1 MKRLDGK
8 VCIITGS
15 NSGVG
20 AATAE
25 LFAREGAKVVIT
37 ARRVDKLEEVA
48 NKIKAEGGE
57 VLAVRCDVSNEDDV
71 KSMFDA
77 LGKLDVVVNNAGIAK
92 DSDPM
97 EKSAEEFLEVIKV
110 NLLGTFLVSK
120 YAVNHV
126 DKGCIV
132 NISSTNALDTY
143 YPESLDYD
151 ASKAGVISLTHNFS
165 LYLKDRDIRVNV
177 VCPDWIDT
185 DMNLGMDEEYKK
197 SLGVF
202 LKPEEVA
209 KVVYDVSID
218 ESVNDAV
225 IRVADNSVK

>member
-1 MKRLDGK
+1 MKVL
-8 VCIITGS
+8 VTGGARGLGLAIS
-15 NSGVG
+15 LYYLKMGHSVVVNYNNSDEMALKLKSEYGD
-20 AATAE
+20 
-25 LFAREGAKVVIT
+25 
-37 ARRVDKLEEVA
+37 RVSIV
-48 NKIKAEGGE
+48 KA
-57 VLAVRCDVSNEDDV
+57 DVSNEDDV
-71 KSMFDA
+71 KRMFDA

-97 EKSAEEFLEVIKV
+97 EKSAEEFLDVIKV

-143 YPESLDYD
+143 YPESMDYD
-151 ASKAGVISLTHNFS
+151 AAKAGVISLTHNFS
-165 LYLKDRDIRVNV
+165 LYFKDRDIRVNV

-218 ESVNDAV
+218 ESVNDVV
-225 IRVADNSVK
+225 IRVGDNSVK

>member
-1 MKRLDGK
+1 MKVL
-8 VCIITGS
+8 VTGGARGLGLAIS
-15 NSGVG
+15 LYYLKMGHSVVVNYNNSSDLALKLKSEYGD
-20 AATAE
+20 
-25 LFAREGAKVVIT
+25 
-37 ARRVDKLEEVA
+37 RVS
-48 NKIKAEGGE
+48 I
-57 VLAVRCDVSNEDDV
+57 VRADVSNEDDV
-71 KSMFDA
+71 KRMFDV

-143 YPESLDYD
+143 YPESMDYD

-185 DMNLGMDEEYKK
+185 DMNLEMDEEYKK

-218 ESVNDAV
+218 ENINDAV
-225 IRVADNSVK
+225 IRVGDNSVK

>member
-1 MKRLDGK
+1 MKVL
-8 VCIITGS
+8 VTGGARGLGLAIS
-15 NSGVG
+15 LYYLKMGHSVVVNYNNSSDLALKLKSEYGD
-20 AATAE
+20 
-25 LFAREGAKVVIT
+25 
-37 ARRVDKLEEVA
+37 RVSIV
-48 NKIKAEGGE
+48 KA
-57 VLAVRCDVSNEDDV
+57 DVSNEDDV
-71 KSMFDA
+71 KRMFDA

-97 EKSAEEFLEVIKV
+97 EKSAEEFLEVINV

-143 YPESLDYD
+143 YPESMDYD

-185 DMNLGMDEEYKK
+185 DMNLEMDEEYKK

-209 KVVYDVSID
+209 KVVYDVSVD

-225 IRVADNSVK
+225 IRVGDNSVK

>member
-1 MKRLDGK
+1 MKVL
-8 VCIITGS
+8 VTGGARGLGLAIS
-15 NSGVG
+15 LYYLKMGHSVVVNYNNSSDLALKLKSEYGD
-20 AATAE
+20 
-25 LFAREGAKVVIT
+25 
-37 ARRVDKLEEVA
+37 RVSIV
-48 NKIKAEGGE
+48 KA
-57 VLAVRCDVSNEDDV
+57 DVSNEDDV
-71 KSMFDA
+71 KRMFDA

-97 EKSAEEFLEVIKV
+97 EKSAEEFLEVIRV

-218 ESVNDAV
+218 ESVNDVV
-225 IRVADNSVK
+225 IRVGDNSVK

>member
-1 MKRLDGK
+1 MKVL
-8 VCIITGS
+8 VTGGARGLGLAIS
-15 NSGVG
+15 LYYLKMGHSVVVNYNNSSDLALKLKSEYGD
-20 AATAE
+20 
-25 LFAREGAKVVIT
+25 
-37 ARRVDKLEEVA
+37 RVSIV
-48 NKIKAEGGE
+48 KA
-57 VLAVRCDVSNEDDV
+57 DVSNEDDV
-71 KSMFDA
+71 KRMFDA

-97 EKSAEEFLEVIKV
+97 EKSAEEFLEVTKV

-143 YPESLDYD
+143 YPESMDYD

-202 LKPEEVA
+202 LNPEEVA

-218 ESVNDAV
+218 KSVNDLV
-225 IRVADNSVK
+225 IRVGDNSVK

>member
-1 MKRLDGK
+1 MKVL
-8 VCIITGS
+8 VTGGARGLGLAIS
-15 NSGVG
+15 LYYLKMGHSVVVNYNNSDEMALKLKSEYGD
-20 AATAE
+20 
-25 LFAREGAKVVIT
+25 
-37 ARRVDKLEEVA
+37 RVSIV
-48 NKIKAEGGE
+48 KA
-57 VLAVRCDVSNEDDV
+57 DVSNEDDV
-71 KSMFDA
+71 KKMFDA

-143 YPESLDYD
+143 YPESMDYD

-185 DMNLGMDEEYKK
+185 DMNLEMDEEYKK

-202 LKPEEVA
+202 LKPEDVA
-209 KVVYDVSID
+209 RVVYDVSID
-218 ESVNDAV
+218 ESVNDTV
-225 IRVADNSVK
+225 IRVGDNSVK

>member
-1 MKRLDGK
+1 MKVL
-8 VCIITGS
+8 VTGGARGLGLAIS
-15 NSGVG
+15 LYYLKMGHSVVVNYNNSSDLALKLKSEYGN
-20 AATAE
+20 
-25 LFAREGAKVVIT
+25 
-37 ARRVDKLEEVA
+37 RVSI
-48 NKIKAEGGE
+48 IKA
-57 VLAVRCDVSNEDDV
+57 DVSNEDDV
-71 KSMFDA
+71 KRMFDE

-126 DKGCIV
+126 DKGCII

-143 YPESLDYD
+143 YPESMDYD

-209 KVVYDVSID
+209 KVVYDVSVD

-225 IRVADNSVK
+225 IRVGDNSVK

>member
-1 MKRLDGK
+1 MKVL
-8 VCIITGS
+8 VTGGARGLGLAIS
-15 NSGVG
+15 LYYLKMGHSVVVNYNNSRDLALKLKSEYGD
-20 AATAE
+20 
-25 LFAREGAKVVIT
+25 
-37 ARRVDKLEEVA
+37 RVSIV
-48 NKIKAEGGE
+48 KA
-57 VLAVRCDVSNEDDV
+57 DVSNEDDV
-71 KSMFDA
+71 KRMFDA

-143 YPESLDYD
+143 YPESMDYD

-218 ESVNDAV
+218 ESVNDEV
-225 IRVADNSVK
+225 IRVGDNSVK

>member
-1 MKRLDGK
+1 MKVL
-8 VCIITGS
+8 VTGGARGFGLAIS
-15 NSGVG
+15 LYYLKMGHSVVVNYNNSDEMALKLKSEYGD
-20 AATAE
+20 
-25 LFAREGAKVVIT
+25 
-37 ARRVDKLEEVA
+37 RVSIV
-48 NKIKAEGGE
+48 KA
-57 VLAVRCDVSNEDDV
+57 DVSNEDDV
-71 KSMFDA
+71 KRMFDA

-143 YPESLDYD
+143 YPESMDYD

-185 DMNLGMDEEYKK
+185 DMNLEMDEEYKK

-209 KVVYDVSID
+209 KVVYDVSVD
-218 ESVNDAV
+218 KSVNDVV
-225 IRVADNSVK
+225 IRVGDNSVK

>member
-1 MKRLDGK
+1 MKVL
-8 VCIITGS
+8 VTGGARGLGLAIS
-15 NSGVG
+15 LYYLKMGHSVVVNYNNSDEMALKLKSEYGD
-20 AATAE
+20 
-25 LFAREGAKVVIT
+25 
-37 ARRVDKLEEVA
+37 RVSIV
-48 NKIKAEGGE
+48 KA
-57 VLAVRCDVSNEDDV
+57 DVSNEDDV
-71 KSMFDA
+71 KRMFDS

-126 DKGCIV
+126 DKGCVV

-143 YPESLDYD
+143 YPESMDYD

-185 DMNLGMDEEYKK
+185 DMNLEMDEEYKK

-209 KVVYDVSID
+209 KVVYDVSVD
-218 ESVNDAV
+218 KSVNDVV
-225 IRVADNSVK
+225 IRVGDNSVK

>member
-1 MKRLDGK
+1 MKVL
-8 VCIITGS
+8 VTGGARGLGLAIS
-15 NSGVG
+15 LYYLKMGHSVVVNYNNSSDLALKLKSEYGD
-20 AATAE
+20 
-25 LFAREGAKVVIT
+25 
-37 ARRVDKLEEVA
+37 RVSIV
-48 NKIKAEGGE
+48 KA
-57 VLAVRCDVSNEDDV
+57 DVSNEDDV
-71 KSMFDA
+71 KRMFDA

-92 DSDPM
+92 DSNPM

-143 YPESLDYD
+143 YPESMDYD

-202 LKPEEVA
+202 LNPEEVA

-218 ESVNDAV
+218 ESVNDVV
-225 IRVADNSVK
+225 IRVGDNSVK

>member
-1 MKRLDGK
+1 MKVL
-8 VCIITGS
+8 VTGGARGLGLAIS
-15 NSGVG
+15 LYYLKMGHSVVVNYNNSSDLALKLKSEYGD
-20 AATAE
+20 
-25 LFAREGAKVVIT
+25 
-37 ARRVDKLEEVA
+37 RVSIV
-48 NKIKAEGGE
+48 KA
-57 VLAVRCDVSNEDDV
+57 DVSNEDDV
-71 KSMFDA
+71 KRMFDA

-92 DSDPM
+92 DSDPI
-97 EKSAEEFLEVIKV
+97 EKSAEQFLEVIKV

-143 YPESLDYD
+143 YPESMDYD

-209 KVVYDVSID
+209 KMVYDVSID
-218 ESVNDAV
+218 ESVNDVV
-225 IRVADNSVK
+225 IRVGDNSVK

>member
-1 MKRLDGK
+1 MKVL
-8 VCIITGS
+8 VTGGARGLGLAIS
-15 NSGVG
+15 LYYLKMGHSVVVNYNNSSEM
-20 AATAE
+20 A
-25 LFAREGAKVVIT
+25 LKLKREYGD
-37 ARRVDKLEEVA
+37 RVSIV
-48 NKIKAEGGE
+48 KA
-57 VLAVRCDVSNEDDV
+57 DVSNEDDV
-71 KSMFDA
+71 KRMFDA

-143 YPESLDYD
+143 YPESMDYD
-151 ASKAGVISLTHNFS
+151 VSKAGVISLTHNFS

-185 DMNLGMDEEYKK
+185 DMNLEMDEEYKK

-209 KVVYDVSID
+209 KVVYDVSVD
-218 ESVNDAV
+218 KSVNDVV
-225 IRVADNSVK
+225 IRVGDNSVK

>member
-1 MKRLDGK
+1 MKVL
-8 VCIITGS
+8 VTGGARGLGLVIS
-15 NSGVG
+15 LYYLKMGHSVVVNYNNSSDLALKLKSEYGD
-20 AATAE
+20 
-25 LFAREGAKVVIT
+25 
-37 ARRVDKLEEVA
+37 RVSIV
-48 NKIKAEGGE
+48 KA
-57 VLAVRCDVSNEDDV
+57 DVSNEDDV
-71 KSMFDA
+71 KRMFDA

-143 YPESLDYD
+143 YPESMDYD

-218 ESVNDAV
+218 ESVNDVV
-225 IRVADNSVK
+225 IRVGDNSVK

>member
-1 MKRLDGK
+1 MKVL
-8 VCIITGS
+8 VTGGARGLGLAIS
-15 NSGVG
+15 LYYLKMGHSVVVNYNNSDEMALKLKIEYGD
-20 AATAE
+20 
-25 LFAREGAKVVIT
+25 
-37 ARRVDKLEEVA
+37 RVAIV
-48 NKIKAEGGE
+48 KA
-57 VLAVRCDVSNEDDV
+57 DVSNEDDV
-71 KSMFDA
+71 KRMFDA
-77 LGKLDVVVNNAGIAK
+77 LGKLDVVVNNSGIAK

-97 EKSAEEFLEVIKV
+97 EKSAEDFLEVIKV

-143 YPESLDYD
+143 YPESMDYD

-165 LYLKDRDIRVNV
+165 LYLKDGGIRVNV

-197 SLGVF
+197 SLGKF
-202 LKPEEVA
+202 LKPDEVA
-209 KVVYDVSID
+209 KVVYDVSVD

-225 IRVADNSVK
+225 IRVGDNSVK

>member
-1 MKRLDGK
+1 MKVL
-8 VCIITGS
+8 VTGGARGLGLAIS
-15 NSGVG
+15 LYYLKMGHSVVVNYNNSSDLALKLKSEYGD
-20 AATAE
+20 
-25 LFAREGAKVVIT
+25 
-37 ARRVDKLEEVA
+37 RVSIV
-48 NKIKAEGGE
+48 KA
-57 VLAVRCDVSNEDDV
+57 DVSNEDDV
-71 KSMFDA
+71 KRMFDA
-77 LGKLDVVVNNAGIAK
+77 LGKLDVVVNNAGIAE

-97 EKSAEEFLEVIKV
+97 EKLAEEFLEVIKV

-143 YPESLDYD
+143 YPESMDYD
-151 ASKAGVISLTHNFS
+151 AAKAGVISLTHNFS

-202 LKPEEVA
+202 LNPEEVA

-218 ESVNDAV
+218 ESVNDVV
-225 IRVADNSVK
+225 IRVGDNSVK

>member
-1 MKRLDGK
+1 MKVL
-8 VCIITGS
+8 VTGGARGLGLAIS
-15 NSGVG
+15 LYYLKMGHSVVVNYNNSIDLALKLKNEYGD
-20 AATAE
+20 
-25 LFAREGAKVVIT
+25 
-37 ARRVDKLEEVA
+37 RVSIV
-48 NKIKAEGGE
+48 KA
-57 VLAVRCDVSNEDDV
+57 DVSNEDDV
-71 KSMFDA
+71 KRMFDE

-110 NLLGTFLVSK
+110 SLLGTFLVSK

-126 DKGCIV
+126 DKVCIV

-143 YPESLDYD
+143 YPESMDYD

-165 LYLKDRDIRVNV
+165 LYLRDRGIRVNV

-197 SLGVF
+197 SLGKF

-225 IRVADNSVK
+225 IRVGDNSVK

>member
-1 MKRLDGK
+1 MKVL
-8 VCIITGS
+8 VTG
-15 NSGVG
+15 G
-20 AATAE
+20 ARGLGLAIS
-25 LFAREGAKVVIT
+25 LYYLKMGHSV
-37 ARRVDKLEEVA
+37 VA
-48 NKIKAEGGE
+48 NYNNSSDLALKLKSEYGDRVSIVKA
-57 VLAVRCDVSNEDDV
+57 DVSNEDDV
-71 KSMFDA
+71 KRMFDA

-143 YPESLDYD
+143 YPESMDYD

-218 ESVNDAV
+218 ESVNDVV
-225 IRVADNSVK
+225 IRVGDNSVK

>member
-1 MKRLDGK
+1 MKVL
-8 VCIITGS
+8 VTGGARGLGLAIS
-15 NSGVG
+15 LYYLKMGHSVVVNYNNSSDLALKLKSEYGD
-20 AATAE
+20 
-25 LFAREGAKVVIT
+25 
-37 ARRVDKLEEVA
+37 RVSIV
-48 NKIKAEGGE
+48 KA
-57 VLAVRCDVSNEDDV
+57 DVSNEDDV
-71 KSMFDA
+71 KRMFDA

-202 LKPEEVA
+202 LNPEEVA

-218 ESVNDAV
+218 ESVNDVV
-225 IRVADNSVK
+225 IRVGDNSVK

>member
-1 MKRLDGK
+1 MNVL
-8 VCIITGS
+8 VTGGARGLGLAIS
-15 NSGVG
+15 LYYLKMGHSVVVNYNNSDEM
-20 AATAE
+20 A
-25 LFAREGAKVVIT
+25 L
-37 ARRVDKLEEVA
+37 KLKSEYGDRISIV
-48 NKIKAEGGE
+48 KA
-57 VLAVRCDVSNEDDV
+57 DVSNEDDV
-71 KSMFDA
+71 KRMFDA

-143 YPESLDYD
+143 YPESMDYD

-185 DMNLGMDEEYKK
+185 DMNLEMDEEYKK

-218 ESVNDAV
+218 ESINDAV
-225 IRVADNSVK
+225 IRVGDNSVK

>member
-1 MKRLDGK
+1 MKVL
-8 VCIITGS
+8 VTGGARGLGLAIS
-15 NSGVG
+15 LYYLKMGHSVVVNYNNSSDLALKLKSEYGD
-20 AATAE
+20 
-25 LFAREGAKVVIT
+25 
-37 ARRVDKLEEVA
+37 RVSIV
-48 NKIKAEGGE
+48 KA
-57 VLAVRCDVSNEDDV
+57 DVSNEDDV
-71 KSMFDA
+71 KRMFDA

-132 NISSTNALDTY
+132 NVSSTNALDTY
-143 YPESLDYD
+143 YPESMDYD

-202 LKPEEVA
+202 LKPEDVA

-218 ESVNDAV
+218 ESVNDEV
-225 IRVADNSVK
+225 IRVGDNSVK

>member
-1 MKRLDGK
+1 MKVL
-8 VCIITGS
+8 VTGGARGLGLAIS
-15 NSGVG
+15 LYYLKMGHSVVVNYNNSSDLALKLKSEYGD
-20 AATAE
+20 
-25 LFAREGAKVVIT
+25 
-37 ARRVDKLEEVA
+37 RVSIV
-48 NKIKAEGGE
+48 KA
-57 VLAVRCDVSNEDDV
+57 DVSNEDDV
-71 KSMFDA
+71 KRMFDA

-143 YPESLDYD
+143 YPESMDYD

-202 LKPEEVA
+202 LNPEEVA

-225 IRVADNSVK
+225 IRVGDNSVK

>member
-1 MKRLDGK
+1 MKVL
-8 VCIITGS
+8 VTGGARGLGLAIS
-15 NSGVG
+15 LYYLKMGHSVVVNYNNSGDLALKLKSEYG
-20 AATAE
+20 D
-25 LFAREGAKVVIT
+25 
-37 ARRVDKLEEVA
+37 RVSIV
-48 NKIKAEGGE
+48 KA
-57 VLAVRCDVSNEDDV
+57 DVSNEDDV
-71 KSMFDA
+71 KRMFDA

-143 YPESLDYD
+143 YPESIDYD

-185 DMNLGMDEEYKK
+185 DMNLEMDEEYKK

-225 IRVADNSVK
+225 IRVGDNSVK

>member
-1 MKRLDGK
+1 MKVL
-8 VCIITGS
+8 VTGGARGLGLAIS
-15 NSGVG
+15 LYYLKMGHSVVVNYNNSSDLALKLKSEYGD
-20 AATAE
+20 
-25 LFAREGAKVVIT
+25 
-37 ARRVDKLEEVA
+37 RVSIVKADVA
-48 NKIKAEGGE
+48 
-57 VLAVRCDVSNEDDV
+57 NEDDV
-71 KSMFDA
+71 KRMFDA

-97 EKSAEEFLEVIKV
+97 EKSAEEFLEVTKV

-143 YPESLDYD
+143 YPESMDYD

-218 ESVNDAV
+218 ESVNDEV
-225 IRVADNSVK
+225 IRVGDNSVK

>member
-1 MKRLDGK
+1 MKVL
-8 VCIITGS
+8 VTGGARGLGLAIS
-15 NSGVG
+15 LYYLKMGHSVVVNYNNSSDLALKLKSEYGD
-20 AATAE
+20 
-25 LFAREGAKVVIT
+25 
-37 ARRVDKLEEVA
+37 RVSIV
-48 NKIKAEGGE
+48 KA
-57 VLAVRCDVSNEDDV
+57 DVSNEDDV
-71 KSMFDA
+71 KRMFDA

-143 YPESLDYD
+143 YPESMDYD
-151 ASKAGVISLTHNFS
+151 AAKAGVISLTHNFS

-202 LKPEEVA
+202 LNPEEVA

-225 IRVADNSVK
+225 IRVGDNSVK

>member
-1 MKRLDGK
+1 MKVL
-8 VCIITGS
+8 VTGGARGLGLAIS
-15 NSGVG
+15 LYYLKMGHSVVVNYNNSSDLALKLKSEYGD
-20 AATAE
+20 
-25 LFAREGAKVVIT
+25 
-37 ARRVDKLEEVA
+37 RVS
-48 NKIKAEGGE
+48 IFKA
-57 VLAVRCDVSNEDDV
+57 DVSNEDDV
-71 KSMFDA
+71 KRMFDA

-97 EKSAEEFLEVIKV
+97 EKSAEEFLDVIKV

-143 YPESLDYD
+143 YPESMDYD

-202 LKPEEVA
+202 LKPEDVA

-218 ESVNDAV
+218 KSVNDIV
-225 IRVADNSVK
+225 IRVGDNSVK

>member
-1 MKRLDGK
+1 MKVL
-8 VCIITGS
+8 VTGGARGLGLAIS
-15 NSGVG
+15 LYYLKMGHSVVVNYNNSSDLALKLKSEYGD
-20 AATAE
+20 
-25 LFAREGAKVVIT
+25 
-37 ARRVDKLEEVA
+37 RVSIV
-48 NKIKAEGGE
+48 KA
-57 VLAVRCDVSNEDDV
+57 DVSNEDDV
-71 KSMFDA
+71 KRMFDA

-143 YPESLDYD
+143 YPESMDYD

-218 ESVNDAV
+218 ESVNDEV
-225 IRVADNSVK
+225 IRVGDNSVK

>member
-1 MKRLDGK
+1 MVNYNNSSEMALKLKREYGD
-8 VCIITGS
+8 
-15 NSGVG
+15 
-20 AATAE
+20 
-25 LFAREGAKVVIT
+25 
-37 ARRVDKLEEVA
+37 RVSIV
-48 NKIKAEGGE
+48 KA
-57 VLAVRCDVSNEDDV
+57 DVSNEDDV
-71 KSMFDA
+71 KRMFDS

-143 YPESLDYD
+143 YPESMDYD
-151 ASKAGVISLTHNFS
+151 VSKAGVISLTHNFS

-185 DMNLGMDEEYKK
+185 DMNLEMDEEYKK

-209 KVVYDVSID
+209 KVVYDVSVD
-218 ESVNDAV
+218 KSVNDVV
-225 IRVADNSVK
+225 IRVGDNSVK

>member
-1 MKRLDGK
+1 MKVL
-8 VCIITGS
+8 VTGGARGLGLAIS
-15 NSGVG
+15 LYYLKMGHSVVVNYNNSSDLALKLKSEYGD
-20 AATAE
+20 
-25 LFAREGAKVVIT
+25 
-37 ARRVDKLEEVA
+37 RVSIV
-48 NKIKAEGGE
+48 KA
-57 VLAVRCDVSNEDDV
+57 DVSNEDDV
-71 KSMFDA
+71 KRMFDA

-143 YPESLDYD
+143 YPESMDYD
-151 ASKAGVISLTHNFS
+151 AAKAGVISLTHNFS

-202 LKPEEVA
+202 LNPEEVA

-218 ESVNDAV
+218 KSVNDIV
-225 IRVADNSVK
+225 IRVGDNSVK

>member
-1 MKRLDGK
+1 MKVL
-8 VCIITGS
+8 VTGGARGLGLAIS
-15 NSGVG
+15 LYYLKMGHSVVVNYNNSSDLALKLKSEYGD
-20 AATAE
+20 
-25 LFAREGAKVVIT
+25 
-37 ARRVDKLEEVA
+37 RVSIV
-48 NKIKAEGGE
+48 KA
-57 VLAVRCDVSNEDDV
+57 DVSNEDDV
-71 KSMFDA
+71 KRMFDA

-97 EKSAEEFLEVIKV
+97 EKLAEEFLEVIKV

-143 YPESLDYD
+143 YPESMDYD

-225 IRVADNSVK
+225 IRVGDNSVK

>member
-1 MKRLDGK
+1 MKVL
-8 VCIITGS
+8 VTGGARGLGLAIS
-15 NSGVG
+15 LYYLKMGHSVVVNYNNSSDLALKLKSEYGD
-20 AATAE
+20 
-25 LFAREGAKVVIT
+25 
-37 ARRVDKLEEVA
+37 RVSIV
-48 NKIKAEGGE
+48 KA
-57 VLAVRCDVSNEDDV
+57 DVSNEDDV
-71 KSMFDA
+71 KRMFDA

-143 YPESLDYD
+143 YPESMDYD
-151 ASKAGVISLTHNFS
+151 ASKAGVISLTHSFS

-218 ESVNDAV
+218 KSVNDVV
-225 IRVADNSVK
+225 IRVGDNCVK

>member
-1 MKRLDGK
+1 MNVL
-8 VCIITGS
+8 VTGGARGLGLAISLYYLKMGHSVVVNYNNS
-15 NSGVG
+15 NEMALKLKSEYGD
-20 AATAE
+20 
-25 LFAREGAKVVIT
+25 
-37 ARRVDKLEEVA
+37 RVS
-48 NKIKAEGGE
+48 I
-57 VLAVRCDVSNEDDV
+57 VRADVSNEDDV
-71 KSMFDA
+71 KRMFDA

-143 YPESLDYD
+143 YPESMDYD
-151 ASKAGVISLTHNFS
+151 VSKAGVISLTHNFS

-185 DMNLGMDEEYKK
+185 DMNLEMDEEYKK

-218 ESVNDAV
+218 ESINDAV
-225 IRVADNSVK
+225 IRVGDNSVK

>member
-1 MKRLDGK
+1 MKVL
-8 VCIITGS
+8 VTGGARGLGLAIS
-15 NSGVG
+15 LYYLKMGHSVVVNYNNSSDLALKLKSEYGD
-20 AATAE
+20 
-25 LFAREGAKVVIT
+25 
-37 ARRVDKLEEVA
+37 RVSIV
-48 NKIKAEGGE
+48 KA
-57 VLAVRCDVSNEDDV
+57 DVSNEDDV
-71 KSMFDA
+71 KRMFDA

-92 DSDPM
+92 DSEPM

-143 YPESLDYD
+143 YPESMDYD
-151 ASKAGVISLTHNFS
+151 ASKAGMISLTHNFS

-197 SLGVF
+197 SLDVF
-202 LKPEEVA
+202 LNPEEVA

-225 IRVADNSVK
+225 IRVGDNSVK

>member
-1 MKRLDGK
+1 MKVL
-8 VCIITGS
+8 VTGGARGLGLAIS
-15 NSGVG
+15 LYYLKMGHSVVVNYNNSSDLALKLKSEYGD
-20 AATAE
+20 
-25 LFAREGAKVVIT
+25 
-37 ARRVDKLEEVA
+37 RVSIV
-48 NKIKAEGGE
+48 KA
-57 VLAVRCDVSNEDDV
+57 DVSNEDDV
-71 KSMFDA
+71 KRMFDE

-143 YPESLDYD
+143 YPESMDYD
-151 ASKAGVISLTHNFS
+151 ASKAGMISLTHNFS

-185 DMNLGMDEEYKK
+185 GMNLGMDEEYKK

-218 ESVNDAV
+218 ESANDVV
-225 IRVADNSVK
+225 IRVGDNSVK

>member
-1 MKRLDGK
+1 MKVL
-8 VCIITGS
+8 VTGGARGLGLAIS
-15 NSGVG
+15 LYYLKMGHSVVVNYNNSSDLALKLKSEYGD
-20 AATAE
+20 
-25 LFAREGAKVVIT
+25 
-37 ARRVDKLEEVA
+37 RVSIV
-48 NKIKAEGGE
+48 KA
-57 VLAVRCDVSNEDDV
+57 DVSNEDDV
-71 KSMFDA
+71 KRMFDA

-202 LKPEEVA
+202 LKLEEVA

-218 ESVNDAV
+218 ESFNDVV
-225 IRVADNSVK
+225 IRVGDNSVK

>member
-1 MKRLDGK
+1 MKVL
-8 VCIITGS
+8 VTGGARGLGLAIS
-15 NSGVG
+15 LYYLKMGHSVVVNYNNSGDLALKLKSEYG
-20 AATAE
+20 D
-25 LFAREGAKVVIT
+25 
-37 ARRVDKLEEVA
+37 RVSIV
-48 NKIKAEGGE
+48 KA
-57 VLAVRCDVSNEDDV
+57 DVSNEDDV
-71 KSMFDA
+71 KRMFDA

-143 YPESLDYD
+143 YPESMDYD

-165 LYLKDRDIRVNV
+165 LYLKDRNIRVNV

-185 DMNLGMDEEYKK
+185 DMNLEMDEEYKK

-218 ESVNDAV
+218 ESINDAV
-225 IRVADNSVK
+225 IRVGDNSVK

>member
-1 MKRLDGK
+1 MKVL
-8 VCIITGS
+8 VTGGARGLGLAIS
-15 NSGVG
+15 LYYLKMGHSVVVNYNNSDKMALKLKSEYGD
-20 AATAE
+20 
-25 LFAREGAKVVIT
+25 
-37 ARRVDKLEEVA
+37 RVSIV
-48 NKIKAEGGE
+48 KA
-57 VLAVRCDVSNEDDV
+57 DVSNEDDV
-71 KSMFDA
+71 KRMFDA

-126 DKGCIV
+126 YKGCIV
-132 NISSTNALDTY
+132 SISSTNALDTY
-143 YPESLDYD
+143 YPESMDYD

-165 LYLKDRDIRVNV
+165 LYLKDRGIRVNV

-218 ESVNDAV
+218 ESFNDVV
-225 IRVADNSVK
+225 IRVGDNSVK

>member
-1 MKRLDGK
+1 MKVL
-8 VCIITGS
+8 VTGGARGLGLAIS
-15 NSGVG
+15 LYYLKMGHSVVVNYNNSSDLALKLKSEYGD
-20 AATAE
+20 
-25 LFAREGAKVVIT
+25 
-37 ARRVDKLEEVA
+37 RVSIV
-48 NKIKAEGGE
+48 KA
-57 VLAVRCDVSNEDDV
+57 DVSNEDDV
-71 KSMFDA
+71 KRMFDA

-97 EKSAEEFLEVIKV
+97 EKSAEEFLDVIKV

-202 LKPEEVA
+202 LNPEEVA

-218 ESVNDAV
+218 ESFNDVV
-225 IRVADNSVK
+225 IRVGDNSVK

>member
-1 MKRLDGK
+1 MKVL
-8 VCIITGS
+8 VTGGARGLGLAIS
-15 NSGVG
+15 LYYLKMGHSVVVNYNNSGDLALKLKSEYG
-20 AATAE
+20 D
-25 LFAREGAKVVIT
+25 
-37 ARRVDKLEEVA
+37 RVSIV
-48 NKIKAEGGE
+48 KA
-57 VLAVRCDVSNEDDV
+57 DVSNEDDV
-71 KSMFDA
+71 KRMFDS

-143 YPESLDYD
+143 YPESMDYD

-185 DMNLGMDEEYKK
+185 DMNLEMDEEYKK

-209 KVVYDVSID
+209 KVVYDVSVD
-218 ESVNDAV
+218 KSVNDVV
-225 IRVADNSVK
+225 IRVGDNSVK

>member
-1 MKRLDGK
+1 MKVL
-8 VCIITGS
+8 VTGGARGLGLAIS
-15 NSGVG
+15 LYYLKMGHSVVVNYNNSDEMALKLKSEYGD
-20 AATAE
+20 
-25 LFAREGAKVVIT
+25 
-37 ARRVDKLEEVA
+37 RVSIV
-48 NKIKAEGGE
+48 KA
-57 VLAVRCDVSNEDDV
+57 DVSNEDDV
-71 KSMFDA
+71 KRMFDA

-132 NISSTNALDTY
+132 NVSSTNALDTY
-143 YPESLDYD
+143 YPESMDYD

-202 LKPEEVA
+202 
-209 KVVYDVSID
+209 
-218 ESVNDAV
+218 
-225 IRVADNSVK
+225 